1 MMSEYKEKK
10 SARDLIGS
18 SLQKNNLAMSAALIL
33 VASISMLDLVL
44 PPLGVPSALLLI
56 WLISWLLRSS
66 WSDLGLRRPRSWGKT
81 ITIGISV
88 GIITQLFALFVLIP
102 LLQKTNIEPL
112 DYSRFKTLNGNIGM
126 FLMYLTISWTTA
138 GFGEELIFR
147 GFLMGHFARL
157 FGGKKAGWWL
167 SLVVVSVIFALVHA
181 YQGPMGM
188 ILIMFPAIL
197 FGIMYI
203 MSGFNLWYTIIAH
216 GTADTFVFLM
226 FFTGFAEILL

>member
-1 MMSEYKEKK
+1 MPSSSHKE
-10 SARDLIGS
+10 SVRNFIGDL
-18 SLQKNNLAMSAALIL
+18 LQNNNLAMGGALIL
-33 VASISMLDLVL
+33 VASISMLDLIL
-44 PPLGVPSALLLI
+44 TPLGVPSALLLI
-56 WLISWLLRSS
+56 WLISWLLRSR

-81 ITIGISV
+81 IIIGISV
-88 GIITQLFALFVLIP
+88 GIISQLFTLLVLLP
-102 LLQKTNIEPL
+102 FLQRTSIKPL
-112 DYSRFKTLNGNIGM
+112 DYSRFKTLNGNFGM

>member
-1 MMSEYKEKK
+1 MSEYKEKK

>member
-1 MMSEYKEKK
+1 MSEYKEEK
-10 SARDLIGS
+10 SVRDLIGS
-18 SLQKNNLAMSAALIL
+18 SLQKNNLAMGAALIL
-33 VASISMLDLVL
+33 VASISTLDLVL

-66 WSDLGLRRPRSWGKT
+66 WSDLGVRRPRSWGKT

-112 DYSRFKTLNGNIGM
+112 DYSRFKTLNGNFGM

>member
-1 MMSEYKEKK
+1 MSEYKEKK

-112 DYSRFKTLNGNIGM
+112 DYSRF
-126 FLMYLTISWTTA
+126 
-138 GFGEELIFR
+138 
-147 GFLMGHFARL
+147 RL
-157 FGGKKAGWWL
+157 
-167 SLVVVSVIFALVHA
+167 
-181 YQGPMGM
+181 
-188 ILIMFPAIL
+188 
-197 FGIMYI
+197 
-203 MSGFNLWYTIIAH
+203 
-216 GTADTFVFLM
+216 
-226 FFTGFAEILL
+226 